1 MAYKDEYEVARLYT
15 DGAFAAKLGEK
26 FEGDVHL
33 KFHLAAPLLARRDK
47 VTGHLQK
54 KEYGGWMIHAF
65 RLLARL
71 KFLRG
76 TALDIFG
83 YTAER
88 KAERK
93 LIDDYLALIEQHTA
107 TLKGEQVSILARL
120 ARLPEM
126 IRGYGHIKEQ
136 SIGKFLAEKARLE
149 ADLENN
155 RFAVA
160 AE

>member
-1 MAYKDEYEVARLYT
+1 MVDVRLQ
-15 DGAFAAKLGEK
+15 
-26 FEGDVHL
+26 
-33 KFHLAAPLLARRDK
+33 FHLAPPLFARRDK

-54 KEYGGWMIHAF
+54 QEYGGWMIHAF

-71 KFLRG
+71 KPLRG

-88 KAERK
+88 KTERK
-93 LIDDYLALIEQHTA
+93 LIDDYLVMIEQRVA
-107 TLKGEQVSILARL
+107 TLKAEQIPVLVRL
-120 ARLPEM
+120 ARLPET

-136 SIGKFLAEKARLE
+136 SISKSLAEKARLE
-149 ADLENN
+149 AELENN

>member
-1 MAYKDEYEVARLYT
+1 MMLLVVILVA
-15 DGAFAAKLGEK
+15 
-26 FEGDVHL
+26 V
-33 KFHLAAPLLARRDK
+33 AAPLLARRDK

-76 TALDIFG
+76 TALDVFG

-88 KAERK
+88 KTERK
-93 LIDDYLALIEQHTA
+93 LIDDYLVMIEQRVT
-107 TLKGEQVSILARL
+107 TLKGEQIPVLVKL
-120 ARLPEM
+120 ARLPES

-136 SIGKFLAEKARLE
+136 SISKSLADRARLE
-149 ADLENN
+149 AELENS
-155 RFAVA
+155 RFAAA